1 MISEESPK
9 LVSPR
14 GSAGASQRQ
23 PSVEDWHR
31 DELEKLR
38 AEVAERD
45 EALAAM
51 HDLLNAMQPVPP
63 EPAGP
68 RERYELNAYQPG
80 SESVSLETGTPR
92 VSTPAPPSGQ
102 RPIQPPPVDRPR
114 FSLDAPCA
122 RFTGP
127 RGFSPQ
133 RRFIPPPGSLPE
145 NEHPQHRERFQPRSL
160 KPLTGEEV
168 RANRIKLLPEKI
180 APWWQM
186 LEAFLIARVPE
197 LRTVLSDD
205 DAAWEHEYKLWPSMI
220 AVNEW
225 LATQLYTIL
234 RAEASIVN
242 QNFLAEVRS
251 SNSGALSDGR
261 RLAKLIQDE
270 RHRIPPGLELQ
281 TQEQFDALCAKS
293 FILRSLC
300 STPP

>member
-1 MISEESPK
+1 MSSASLNASPASPVDRDESRGARSSRTALNSQQLTPNQLAFVEQVEYRMRLKAGAASRPPSGSGDAGAPRLISEESTELVSPRGSAGASQRQHSVENWQRDELQLRLEAGATSHSPSGPGDAGAQRLISEESPK

-31 DELEKLR
+31 DELDKLR

-63 EPAGP
+63 ESAGP
-68 RERYELNAYQPG
+68 RERYELGVSAYQPG
-80 SESVSLETGTPR
+80 SEGVSLETGTPR

-133 RRFIPPPGSLPE
+133 RRFIPPPNHHQGRS
-145 NEHPQHRERFQPRSL
+145 PRTS
-160 KPLTGEEV
+160 TRNTDNASSSEV
-168 RANRIKLLPEKI
+168 SSPSQEK
-180 APWWQM
+180 
-186 LEAFLIARVPE
+186 R
-197 LRTVLSDD
+197 
-205 DAAWEHEYKLWPSMI
+205 
-220 AVNEW
+220 
-225 LATQLYTIL
+225 
-234 RAEASIVN
+234 
-242 QNFLAEVRS
+242 
-251 SNSGALSDGR
+251 
-261 RLAKLIQDE
+261 
-270 RHRIPPGLELQ
+270 
-281 TQEQFDALCAKS
+281 
-293 FILRSLC
+293 
-300 STPP
+300 